1 MKKRNLSPVITGKT
15 IDEVKKETNAIV
27 SKLWTELNALSE
39 KVNSQ
44 SVGQKDIE
52 SADTGVVVVKDGK
65 NTYLEVRTT
74 SGWERLDAEFQPKTK
89 RT

>member
-15 IDEVKKETNAIV
+15 IDEVKKETNSIV

-52 SADTGVVVVKDGK
+52 SADTGIVVVKDGK
-65 NTYLEVRTT
+65 NTYLEVKTT
-74 SGWERLDAEFQPKTK
+74 NGWERLNAEFQPKTK

>member
-15 IDEVKKETNAIV
+15 IDEVKKETNSIV
-27 SKLWTELNALSE
+27 SKLWTELNTLSE

-65 NTYLEVRTT
+65 NTYLEVKTT
-74 SGWERLDAEFQPKTK
+74 SGWERLNAEFQPKTK

>member
-15 IDEVKKETNAIV
+15 VDEVKRETNAIV
-27 SKLWTELNALSE
+27 SKLWTEINALSE
-39 KVNSQ
+39 KVNNQ

-52 SADTGVVVVKDGK
+52 SADTGIVVVKDGN

-74 SGWERLDAEFQPKTK
+74 SGWERLNAEFQPKTK

>member
-15 IDEVKKETNAIV
+15 IDEVKKETNSIV

>member
-15 IDEVKKETNAIV
+15 IDEVKKETNSIV

-65 NTYLEVRTT
+65 NTYLEVKTT
-74 SGWERLDAEFQPKTK
+74 SGWERLNAEFQPKTK

>member
-74 SGWERLDAEFQPKTK
+74 SGWERLNAEFQPKTK

>member
-15 IDEVKKETNAIV
+15 IDEVKRETNAIV

-74 SGWERLDAEFQPKTK
+74 SGWERLNAEFQPKTK

>member
-15 IDEVKKETNAIV
+15 IDEVKKETNSIV

-74 SGWERLDAEFQPKTK
+74 SGWERLNAEFQPKTK

>member
-15 IDEVKKETNAIV
+15 IDEVKMETNAIV

-52 SADTGVVVVKDGK
+52 SADTGIVVVKDGN
-65 NTYLEVRTT
+65 NTYLEVRTA
-74 SGWERLDAEFQPKTK
+74 SGWERLDAEFHPKTK

>member
-15 IDEVKKETNAIV
+15 IDEVRKETNSIV

-52 SADTGVVVVKDGK
+52 SADTGIVVVKDGK
-65 NTYLEVRTT
+65 NTYLEVRTA
-74 SGWERLDAEFQPKTK
+74 SGWERLNAEFQPKTK

>member
-15 IDEVKKETNAIV
+15 IDEVKKETNSIV

-44 SVGQKDIE
+44 SSRLFKKLILSSLGLRLE
-52 SADTGVVVVKDGK
+52 LGV
-65 NTYLEVRTT
+65 
-74 SGWERLDAEFQPKTK
+74 
-89 RT
+89 